1 MNNILDYVK
10 PLVDTIYKRE
20 PDYDNDIVVQ
30 PDVIIIRETG
40 RFPGYYIITL
50 TENGL
55 FNIVA
60 DYDDGIMKVDLE
72 TIEQVIDFIFE

>member
-1 MNNILDYVK
+1 MNILDYIK
-10 PLVDTIYKRE
+10 PLVNEIYNRE
-20 PDYDNDIVVQ
+20 PDFDNDIVVQ
-30 PDVIIIRETG
+30 PSGIIIRETG

-60 DYDDGIMKVDLE
+60 DYDELIINVDRE
-72 TIEQVIDFIFE
+72 NIEQVVDFIFE

>member
-1 MNNILDYVK
+1 MNILDYIK
-10 PLVDTIYKRE
+10 PLVNEIYNRE
-20 PDYDNDIVVQ
+20 PDFDNDIVVQ
-30 PDVIIIRETG
+30 PNGIIIRETG

-60 DYDDGIMKVDLE
+60 DYDESIINVDRE
-72 TIEQVIDFIFE
+72 NIEQVVDFIFD

>member
-30 PDVIIIRETG
+30 PDEILIKETG
-40 RFPGYYIITL
+40 RFPRVYVITL

-60 DYDDGIMKVDLE
+60 EYDDGIMKIDRE
-72 TIEQVIDFIFE
+72 TIEQVVDFIFE

>member
-10 PLVDTIYKRE
+10 PLVDEIYSRE
-20 PDYDNDIVVQ
+20 PDFDNDIVVQ

-50 TENGL
+50 TKSGL

-60 DYDDGIMKVDLE
+60 EYDEGIMKIDRE
-72 TIEQVIDFIFE
+72 TIEQVVDFIFE

>member
-10 PLVDTIYKRE
+10 SLVDEIYNRE
-20 PDYDNDIVVQ
+20 PDFDNDIVAQ
-30 PDVIIIRETG
+30 PNGIIIRETG

-50 TENGL
+50 TENNL

-60 DYDDGIMKVDLE
+60 EYDEGIINVDRE
-72 TIEQVIDFIFE
+72 TIKQVVDFIFK

>member
-1 MNNILDYVK
+1 MNNILDHVK
-10 PLVDTIYKRE
+10 PLVDGIYKRE
-20 PDYDNDIVVQ
+20 PEFDNDIAVQ
-30 PDVIIIRETG
+30 PNVIIIRETG

-60 DYDDGIMKVDLE
+60 DYDDGIMKVNLK
-72 TIEQVIDFIFE
+72 TIEQVVDFILE

>member
-10 PLVDTIYKRE
+10 PLVNEIYNRE
-20 PDYDNDIVVQ
+20 PDFDNDIIVQ
-30 PDVIIIRETG
+30 PDGIIIRETG

-55 FNIVA
+55 FNVVA
-60 DYDDGIMKVDLE
+60 EYDESIINVDRE
-72 TIEQVIDFIFE
+72 TIKQVVDFIFE

>member
-10 PLVDTIYKRE
+10 PLVDEIYDRE
-20 PDYDNDIVVQ
+20 PDFDNDIVVQ
-30 PDVIIIRETG
+30 PDVIIIRETV

-50 TENGL
+50 TESGL

-60 DYDDGIMKVDLE
+60 EYDDGIMKIDRE
-72 TIEQVIDFIFE
+72 TIEQVVDFIFE

>member
-1 MNNILDYVK
+1 MNILDYIK
-10 PLVDTIYKRE
+10 PLVNEIYNRE
-20 PDYDNDIVVQ
+20 PDFDNDIVVQ
-30 PDVIIIRETG
+30 PSGIIIRETR

-60 DYDDGIMKVDLE
+60 DYDESIINVDRE
-72 TIEQVIDFIFE
+72 NIEQVVDFIFD

>member
-10 PLVDTIYKRE
+10 SLVDEIYNRE
-20 PDYDNDIVVQ
+20 PDFDNDIVVQ
-30 PDVIIIRETG
+30 PDGIIIRETG

-60 DYDDGIMKVDLE
+60 DYDELIINVDRE
-72 TIEQVIDFIFE
+72 NIEQVVDFIFE

>member
-10 PLVDTIYKRE
+10 PLVNEIYNRE
-20 PDYDNDIVVQ
+20 PDFDNDIIVQ
-30 PDVIIIRETG
+30 PDGIIIRETG

-55 FNIVA
+55 FNVVA
-60 DYDDGIMKVDLE
+60 EYDESIINVDRE
-72 TIEQVIDFIFE
+72 TIKQVVNFIFE

>member
-10 PLVDTIYKRE
+10 PLVDEIYDRE
-20 PDYDNDIVVQ
+20 PDFDNDIVVQ
-30 PDVIIIRETG
+30 PDVIIIRETR

-50 TENGL
+50 TESGF

-60 DYDDGIMKVDLE
+60 EYDDGIMKIDRE
-72 TIEQVIDFIFE
+72 TIEQVVDFIFE

>member
-10 PLVDTIYKRE
+10 SLVDQIYNRE
-20 PDYDNDIVVQ
+20 PDFDNDIVLQ
-30 PDVIIIRETG
+30 PDGIIIRETG

-50 TENGL
+50 TENSL

-60 DYDDGIMKVDLE
+60 DYDESIINVDRE
-72 TIEQVIDFIFE
+72 TIEQVVDFILE

>member
-10 PLVDTIYKRE
+10 SLVNEIYNRE
-20 PDYDNDIVVQ
+20 PDFDNDIVVQ
-30 PDVIIIRETG
+30 PDEIIIRETE

-55 FNIVA
+55 FNIIA
-60 DYDDGIMKVDLE
+60 NYDKSIINVDRE
-72 TIEQVIDFIFE
+72 NIEQVVDFIFE